1 MLLTEGR
8 THPNNINGC
17 MKLEIRAQTHA
28 QIPVPTREGI
38 LEETREE
45 TRGINGTLEQLL
57 ARRMACISR
66 QRCRGT
72 GRHGKHIDTHPRR
85 WVPRSTPETFRGSRD
100 HLGPLRGRV
109 ASLSRFPTSHRPLV
123 RWKWEDRD
131 LPKCTQ
137 DAKSPGM
144 EENITRSG
152 LLSLSTK
159 RIGCCLS
166 EKGKRGRWN
175 YGIAKGGR
183 GPPQAV
189 ILEDNIPCTSLNMA
203 RQACSEGNRCRH
215 STHAPWMLG
224 NRHIGSG
231 RHMTSPG
238 MFMRSRDLNLDNTN
252 TLMLVHHHLAILK
265 GLCRSLR

>member
-28 QIPVPTREGI
+28 QIPVPTRE
-38 LEETREE
+38 E
-45 TRGINGTLEQLL
+45 TRGTNGTLEQLL
-57 ARRMACISR
+57 ARHTACISR

-72 GRHGKHIDTHPRR
+72 GRHGKHIDTHLRR
-85 WVPRSTPETFRGSRD
+85 WVPRSTPETSRGSRD
-100 HLGPLRGRV
+100 HLGHLRGRA
-109 ASLSRFPTSHRPLV
+109 ASPSRFPISHRPLV
-123 RWKWEDRD
+123 RWRWEDRD

-152 LLSLSTK
+152 LLSSSTK
-159 RIGCCLS
+159 RIGCCSS
-166 EKGKRGRWN
+166 ENGKRGRWS
-175 YGIAKGGR
+175 YEIAKGGR

-189 ILEDNIPCTSLNMA
+189 ILEDNTPCTSLNMA
-203 RQACSEGNRCRH
+203 RQAYSEGNRSRH

-238 MFMRSRDLNLDNTN
+238 MFMRSRDLHLDNTN
-252 TLMLVHHHLAILK
+252 TLMPVQHHLAIPK